1 MSVIQYNL
9 YDYLK
14 IVYLLCYNYNKN
26 IPNELILHVFSY
38 LKNDIIEKF
47 QKQYVYEQILYFFK
61 FQNRVNNV
69 VVRKFNDTFNL
80 HINQVPYYSLN
91 NINSNDL
98 KNIILN
104 IDSNFYTS
112 HYCCNGKGIV
122 MFFGSQRYC
131 HFIRNM

>member
-1 MSVIQYNL
+1 MSVIQHNL

-14 IVYLLCYNYNKN
+14 IVHLFCYKYDKS

-38 LKNDIIEKF
+38 LKDDIIEKF
-47 QKQYVYEQILYFFK
+47 QKQYVCEKILCFLKFK
-61 FQNRVNNV
+61 NCVNNE

-80 HINQVPYYSLN
+80 HIYQVPYYSLN
-91 NINSNDL
+91 NISLYDL

>member
-26 IPNELILHVFSY
+26 IPNELILNVFSY
-38 LKNDIIEKF
+38 LKDDIIEKF